1 MRKIIMIIIFIL
13 MSLRSGFAQEEIDP
27 KQKYVLTGEQIIRQ
41 QWHLASLQQEV
52 FNLTYALNEKEIEI
66 IILKSQVEEWKYK
79 YEQSRKGF
87 WTGLGVGYPLGAQG
101 IILYQFNERIGVF
114 MVGGFNSIWSINAGI
129 ITRIK

>member
-1 MRKIIMIIIFIL
+1 MRNIIITIIFIL
-13 MSLRSGFAQEEIDP
+13 ISLKSGFAQENIDP
-27 KQKYVLTGEQIIRQ
+27 EENYIVIGEQILYWQNHINDLEQ
-41 QWHLASLQQEV
+41 YVSFLKNSL
-52 FNLTYALNEKEIEI
+52 TEKEIHI
-66 IILKSQVEEWKYK
+66 LILKSEIEVLKIQ

>member
-66 IILKSQVEEWKYK
+66 IILQSQVEEWKYK
-79 YEQSRKGF
+79 YERSRKGF
-87 WTGLGVGYPLGAQG
+87 WMGLGTGYPLGAQG
-101 IILYQFNERIGVF
+101 IILYQFNERFGVF
-114 MVGGFNSIWSINAGI
+114 MIGGFNSIWSINAGI

>member
-79 YEQSRKGF
+79 YDPIFFQEQ
-87 WTGLGVGYPLGAQG
+87 LLA
-101 IILYQFNERIGVF
+101 ERLL
-114 MVGGFNSIWSINAGI
+114 SD
-129 ITRIK
+129 

>member
-66 IILKSQVEEWKYK
+66 IILQSQVEEWKYK
-79 YEQSRKGF
+79 YERSRKGF

-101 IILYQFNERIGVF
+101 IILYQFNERFGVF
-114 MVGGFNSIWSINAGI
+114 MIGGFNSIWSINAGI

>member
-13 MSLRSGFAQEEIDP
+13 MSLRSGFTQEEINP
-27 KQKYVLTGEQIIRQ
+27 EQKYVITGEQIIRQ
-41 QWHLASLQQEV
+41 QWHLASLQTEV
-52 FNLTYALNEKEIEI
+52 IKLTYALNEKEIEI

-101 IILYQFNERIGVF
+101 IILYQFNERFGVF